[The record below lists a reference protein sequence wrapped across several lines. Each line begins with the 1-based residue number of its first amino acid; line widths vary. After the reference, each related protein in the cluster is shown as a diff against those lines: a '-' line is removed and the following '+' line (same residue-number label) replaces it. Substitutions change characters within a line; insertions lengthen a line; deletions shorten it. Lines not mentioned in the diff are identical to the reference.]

1 MQIDKSKILSM
12 LNILS
17 DAYYRSEIAL
27 SEVVVVRHDLQK
39 LIADFEGED
48 EVESELESIPSNL
61 DAIAEE
67 LEKIRRIQN
76 GI

>member
-1 MQIDKSKILSM
+1 MKIDKSKILSM

-27 SEVVVVRHDLQK
+27 SEVVLVRHDLQK
-39 LIADFEGED
+39 LIADFDGED
-48 EVESELESIPSNL
+48 EVDSELDSIPNHL

-67 LEKIRRIQN
+67 LEIIRRIKN
-76 GI
+76 A